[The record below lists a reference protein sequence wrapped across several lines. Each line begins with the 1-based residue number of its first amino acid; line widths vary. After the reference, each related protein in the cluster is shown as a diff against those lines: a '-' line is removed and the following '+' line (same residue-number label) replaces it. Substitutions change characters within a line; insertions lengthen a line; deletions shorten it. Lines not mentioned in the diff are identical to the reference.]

1 VPVYV
6 WFGGGNVVRA
16 TSDGYTLRL
25 LSPVVSTAGVVD
37 VTVRFTTSRSHELV
51 LAQAFTFG
59 DAAAA
64 VPALSGLLAR
74 EAALGGADESAL
86 KYAAAYALGR
96 IGPASAPAVEALRS
110 LSKSED
116 ELMASVAIWALLK
129 IEPDNKAQVESAVP
143 VLRKALQKLGHEVI
157 EAKDGQEA
165 WALMEAE
172 PVRVIVSDWMMPN
185 LSGLELCRKLRA
197 RSGSEYVY
205 FILIT
210 ANSADSA
217 NRIEA
222 ADAGVD
228 DFLSKPLN
236 VEELWMRLRVAERIL
251 RFATQ
256 VRQLEELLPICSY
269 CKKIRDDQNYWQ
281 QMEGYI
287 NERTGSEFSHSVC
300 PDCMVRVVQPEID
313 KMRAER
319 VIKKP

>member
-1 VPVYV
+1 LPIAD
-6 WFGGGNVVRA
+6 A
-16 TSDGYTLRL
+16 TKSGPSR
-25 LSPVVSTAGVVD
+25 GVKI
-37 VTVRFTTSRSHELV
+37 L
-51 LAQAFTFG
+51 
-59 DAAAA
+59 
-64 VPALSGLLAR
+64 
-74 EAALGGADESAL
+74 
-86 KYAAAYALGR
+86 
-96 IGPASAPAVEALRS
+96 AVEDDA
-110 LSKSED
+110 
-116 ELMASVAIWALLK
+116 VARA
-129 IEPDNKAQVESAVP
+129 
-143 VLRKALQKLGHEVI
+143 VLRKALQKLGHDVI
-157 EAKDGQEA
+157 EAKDGREA
-165 WALMEAE
+165 WTLMEAE

-197 RSGSEYVY
+197 RSGAEYVY

-251 RFATQ
+251 QFATQ

-300 PDCMVRVVQPEID
+300 PDCMVRVVQPELD